1 MTDSIPLGFGEFF
14 CCIGVSGDIE
24 SLSVGDIE
32 SLSVGDIESLSVGDR
47 GEPGLNG
54 NSQGVGIGL
63 TEPAIIK

>member
-14 CCIGVSGDIE
+14 CCIGVS
-24 SLSVGDIE
+24 GDIE